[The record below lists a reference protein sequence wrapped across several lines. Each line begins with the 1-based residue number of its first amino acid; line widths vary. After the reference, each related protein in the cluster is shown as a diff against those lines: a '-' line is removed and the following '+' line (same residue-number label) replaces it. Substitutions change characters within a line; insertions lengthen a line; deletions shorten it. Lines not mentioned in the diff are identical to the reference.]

1 MINTKSE
8 VFEAIKKVEQN
19 VTDMWPDKV
28 TSYPAICY
36 IEEENKVYEF
46 TDDKE
51 DKSYV
56 RYRIDIFN
64 NASTS
69 KLAIAI
75 DTEISKLGL
84 KRIQCQDVTDVSDI
98 RHKCIRYEGIVDNVT
113 EHVYKNN

>member
-75 DTEISKLGL
+75 DTEISK
-84 KRIQCQDVTDVSDI
+84 
-98 RHKCIRYEGIVDNVT
+98 
-113 EHVYKNN
+113 

>member
-56 RYRIDIFN
+56 RYRNIKVR
-64 NASTS
+64 T
-69 KLAIAI
+69 
-75 DTEISKLGL
+75 
-84 KRIQCQDVTDVSDI
+84 
-98 RHKCIRYEGIVDNVT
+98 
-113 EHVYKNN
+113 